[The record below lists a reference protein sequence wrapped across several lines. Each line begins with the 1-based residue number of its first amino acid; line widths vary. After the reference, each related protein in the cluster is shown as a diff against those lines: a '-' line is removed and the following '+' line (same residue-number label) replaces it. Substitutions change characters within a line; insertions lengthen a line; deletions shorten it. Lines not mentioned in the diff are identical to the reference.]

1 MKDNAGSIKKNDRK
15 EEPKHPDYKGSATIN
30 GVAYWI
36 AGWKREGEDGPWLSL
51 AFKEKEQQSKPAK
64 PDNRKVVDDLDDL
77 PF

>member
-15 EEPKHPDYKGSATIN
+15 EEAKHPDYKGSATIG

-51 AFKEKEQQSKPAK
+51 SFKEKEAKQEKPRT
-64 PDNRKVVDDLDDL
+64 DNRTPKDLDDAP